1 MISGGARAERQANL
15 RLLESARL
23 ETDEKR
29 KQLKAQHAA
38 MPLLLAE
45 QPEEVLTG
53 ILAMSP
59 DALVEF
65 FQHHRLRVAEKHWH
79 GMPRNTQHG
88 DDLEMVAAV
97 EAVNLALY
105 AHDRASLDLRIVELF
120 GGRLLWKKEQGRS
133 EYSGQSLAAAVRLDF
148 FWAAVHH
155 AKKLGFDAARKGEDV
170 WGVERESF
178 REFLATFN
186 TVREKRNSEEKSQ
199 ELNRQHGTVRDASAI
214 VPT

>member
-1 MISGGARAERQANL
+1 MTRGARAERQANL

-29 KQLKAQHAA
+29 KQLEAQHAA
-38 MPLLLAE
+38 MPVLLAE
-45 QPEEVLTG
+45 QPEKALTR

-65 FQHHRLRVAEKHWH
+65 FQRHRLRVAEKHWH

-105 AHDRASLDLRIVELF
+105 AYDRESLDLRFAQLL
-120 GGRLLWKKEQGRS
+120 GGRLLWKEARGLSRRS
-133 EYSGQSLAAAVRLDF
+133 FTAAVRLDLF
-148 FWAAVHH
+148 RISVHL
-155 AKKLGFDAARKGEDV
+155 AKQSGFDAARKGEDLR
-170 WGVERESF
+170 GVERESF
-178 REFLATFN
+178 QESLRTFT
-186 TVREKRNSEEKSQ
+186 TVREKTDSEEQSQ
-199 ELNRQHGTVRDASAI
+199 ELDRERGTVAMHLL
-214 VPT
+214 

>member
-1 MISGGARAERQANL
+1 MTRGARAERQANL

-29 KQLKAQHAA
+29 KQLEAQLAA
-38 MPLLLAE
+38 MPVLLAE
-45 QPEEVLTG
+45 QSEEVLNRV
-53 ILAMSP
+53 LARSA

-105 AHDRASLDLRIVELF
+105 AYDRASLDLRIGELF
-120 GGRLLWKKEQGRS
+120 GGRLPWKEERGLSRRS
-133 EYSGQSLAAAVRLDF
+133 LTAAVRLDVF
-148 FWAAVHH
+148 RVCVHL
-155 AKKLGFDAARKGEDV
+155 AKQSGFDAARKGEDLR
-170 WGVERESF
+170 GVERESF
-178 REFLATFN
+178 QESLQTLI
-186 TVREKRNSEEKSQ
+186 TVREKRDSEEKSQ
-199 ELNRQHGTVRDASAI
+199 DLDRERGTIHDAPAI